1 MDVLKV
7 LGADVRLV
15 PAVPIA
21 DLKNYNHKVRS
32 VFLVCSPSKVITKS
46 YFSYILRYIYGLN

>member
-21 DLKNYNHKVRS
+21 DLKNYNHKLDR
-32 VFLVCSPSKVITKS
+32 
-46 YFSYILRYIYGLN
+46 YF

>member
-1 MDVLKV
+1 MDALKV
-7 LGADVRLV
+7 LGSDVQLV

-21 DLKNYNHKVRS
+21 DLKNYNDQVRS

-46 YFSYILRYIYGLN
+46 YFSYILRYKYGLN